1 MNPLSELLAGRDR
14 WTGAACLGR
23 WQLFDPRRD
32 DEAAEDYSVRVTLAQ
47 GICGTCP
54 ILTTCRDY
62 AGNARPNQRAGIW
75 AGIAYDHRG
84 RPDRAHQKGTAE

>member
-14 WTGAACLGR
+14 WSGAACLGR

-32 DEAAEDYSVRVTLAQ
+32 DEAAEGYSVRVTLAQ

-54 ILTTCRDY
+54 ILVRCHEY
-62 AGNARPNQRAGIW
+62 ASNARPRDRAGTW
-75 AGIAYDHRG
+75 AGIPYDSNG
-84 RPDRAHQKGTAE
+84 RPAQTALRESK